1 MLKCDIMSN
10 MFSKTPMQRLNDLLD
25 TLMLPVALLAI
36 ISLITEYGFYVS
48 QEVVGWLHR
57 LDYLIIAL
65 FILELLFK
73 MSIQWKSLQFWRSHA
88 IQIILVALFG
98 LEFILLKYIVHFA
111 PVANLLSLINVV
123 SLAKVYIIVAQIYLL
138 LLLFVRAIQGQ
149 GTVTILKITPVQLL
163 VSSYLVMILLGTLF
177 LMLPRSQ
184 AQPGGV
190 SFLDA
195 LFTATSG
202 VCVTGLITVDTAT
215 AWTHLGKF
223 FILALFQIGG
233 LGIMTYTAAFALL
246 LGQGLGMREKALMQD
261 ILNVEALGKIGR
273 LLVAIIGVTFL
284 AEILGAIFLFG
295 FWRNDLDPAKAL
307 TFSIFHAVSAFC
319 NAGFSLFSDNLMES
333 RTNPGVILSMA
344 SLILLG
350 GLGFTVMLELFDP
363 RRWIRLRD
371 KSRRR
376 LSLHTKIVIWF
387 SLVLVIIGAMWIYLF
402 EAFPT
407 RSSWNDGILDALFQ
421 SITSRTAGFNTVDIS
436 SYTLPTKILLMVL
449 MLVGASPGS
458 TGGGVKTVTVALILI
473 SIWCIWRGRP
483 HTELARRKLPELTVR
498 NAFMIA
504 VLYLAVAV
512 VCTLGLTITE
522 TASLEIILFEELSAM
537 GTVGLS
543 LGLTPHLSSAGKCI
557 IILSM
562 LVGRIGPLTFLLAL
576 GRRAIGD
583 KYSYP
588 EESVVLG

>member
-1 MLKCDIMSN
+1 MSK
-10 MFSKTPMQRLNDLLD
+10 FFIRTQAERLADRLAI
-25 TLMLPVALLAI
+25 LMRPVALLAV

-48 QEVVGWLHR
+48 PETVVWLHR
-57 LDYLIIAL
+57 LDYLIIAI

-73 MSIQWKSLQFWRSHA
+73 TFVQWNSPQFWRSHA
-88 IQIILVALFG
+88 IQFVLVALFG
-98 LEFILLKYIVHFA
+98 LQFIFLRYIVHFA
-111 PVANLLSLINVV
+111 PIANLLQVINVV
-123 SLAKVYIIVAQIYLL
+123 SLAKAYIIVAQIYLIL
-138 LLLFVRAIQGQ
+138 LLLVRAIQGQ
-149 GTVTILKITPVQLL
+149 GTIAVLKITPAQLL
-163 VSSYLVMILLGTLF
+163 VSSYLVMILLGTL
-177 LMLPRSQ
+177 LLNLPRSQ

-215 AWTHLGKF
+215 AWTNLGKS

-233 LGIMTYTAAFALL
+233 LGIMTYSAAFALL

-261 ILNVEALGKIGR
+261 VLNVEAMGKIGR

-284 AEILGAIFLFG
+284 AEILGTIFLFG
-295 FWRNDLDPAKAL
+295 FWRDEFGAAKAL
-307 TFSIFHAVSAFC
+307 SFSVFHAVSAFC
-319 NAGFSLFSDNLMES
+319 NAGFSLFSGNLMES
-333 RTNPGVILSMA
+333 RANSGVVISMA
-344 SLILLG
+344 FLILLG
-350 GLGFTVMLELFDP
+350 GLGFSVLLELSDP
-363 RRWIRLRD
+363 RRWIRLGD
-371 KSRRR
+371 GSRLRV
-376 LSLHTKIVIWF
+376 SLHTKIVIWF
-387 SLVLVIIGAMWIYLF
+387 SVVLVIIGAMWIYLF
-402 EAFPT
+402 EASPT
-407 RSSWNDGILDALFQ
+407 RSAWNDGILDALFQ

-436 SYTLPTKILLMVL
+436 GYSLPTKILLMVL

-473 SIWCIWRGRP
+473 SIWCTWRGRS
-483 HTELARRKLPELTVR
+483 HAEVAHRRMPERTIR
-498 NAFMIA
+498 NAFLIVM
-504 VLYLAVAV
+504 LYLVVVAAG
-512 VCTLGLTITE
+512 TLGLTVTE
-522 TASLEIILFEELSAM
+522 TASLEVILFEELSAM

-583 KYSYP
+583 KYAYP
-588 EESVVLG
+588 EENVVLG

>member
-1 MLKCDIMSN
+1 MR
-10 MFSKTPMQRLNDLLD
+10 RLNDLLAI
-25 TLMLPVALLAI
+25 LMRPVALVAVF
-36 ISLITEYGFYVS
+36 SLVMEYGFYLS
-48 QEVVGWLHR
+48 PKVVNLLHR
-57 LDYLIIAL
+57 LDYLIITI
-65 FILELLFK
+65 FILELVFK
-73 MSIQWKSLQFWRSHA
+73 TVIQWKSPQFWRSHA
-88 IQIILVALFG
+88 IQIILIVLFC
-98 LEFILLKYIVHFA
+98 LQFILLKSIVHFS
-111 PVANLLSLINVV
+111 PIANLLNLINIV
-123 SLAKVYIIVAQIYLL
+123 SLAKIYIIFVQIYLL
-138 LLLFVRAIQGQ
+138 LLLIVRAIQGQ
-149 GTVTILKITPVQLL
+149 GAITILKITPAQLL
-163 VSSYLVMILLGTLF
+163 FFSYLAMILLGTFF

-190 SFLDA
+190 SFLDVF
-195 LFTATSG
+195 FTATSG

-215 AWTHLGKF
+215 AWTPLGKF

-284 AEILGAIFLFG
+284 IEIFGAIFLFG
-295 FWRNDLDPAKAL
+295 FWRNEFDSGMAL
-307 TFSIFHAVSAFC
+307 AFSIFHAVSAFC

-333 RTNPGVILSMA
+333 RTNSGIVISMA
-344 SLILLG
+344 LLILLG
-350 GLGFTVMLELFDP
+350 GLGFAVMLELFDP
-363 RRWIRLRD
+363 RRWIRLRN
-371 KSRRR
+371 KSRIR

-387 SLVLVIIGAMWIYLF
+387 SLVLVIIGAIWIYLF

-407 RSSWNDGILDALFQ
+407 RSLWNDGILDALFQ
-421 SITSRTAGFNTVDIS
+421 SITSRTAGFNTVEIS
-436 SYTLPTKILLMVL
+436 SYTLPTRILLMVL

-458 TGGGVKTVTVALILI
+458 TGGGVKTVTVALILV

-483 HTELARRKLPELTVR
+483 HIELARRKLPELTVR
-498 NAFMIA
+498 NAFLII